1 MNTMISRGTSHKS
14 LMEAITL
21 LYMLNEYPETPKD
34 NQQPKT
40 VSVLSSIYQLP
51 FQREKQIVENLAF
64 LSASTDDSARIMAVC
79 LEEARD
85 RRSCTIRLTSN
96 NGDVDEVV
104 LGFKLMGKILE
115 QAASRGLPPTF
126 DWTELQLTDDVPANS
141 KDDDTKTLF
150 RCIVTLDYCR
160 ILSRLRSRHA
170 KKISRNKNKP
180 VLITLLDTAIRDQS
194 IRPSPNITVMELADV
209 LKKIKSL
216 QALFLKFEDI
226 QDHSAASSVVQ
237 DMGMELITQM
247 HDLASR
253 TNLKLALNSS
263 KTLNAELKTF
273 LPEAV
278 GKLGRYYS
286 ISHELVCVAR
296 SEENSIFNSIT
307 IETAPTLRPSQPL
320 NVDRN
325 VHPLTTLQ
333 NILRPGGVV
342 QSRSLKP
349 SLEKCFGKPIQVI
362 LDEFRLA
369 ITDYYKSV
377 KVHAE
382 IQLLFFYELNSER
395 KRPRTICSSKSACYL
410 CDLFFK
416 LHSQYY
422 VPRTHGRLYH
432 RWTLPDWHILLPEM
446 RRRDFDVLLRNL
458 SEVLKVKVRAA
469 LDRGPVRAN
478 HSNESILVRSLSSIT
493 QVLPPFPQSIT
504 TLRLALTREQL
515 PDRFTP
521 NGPISSEGPA
531 SLAFTS
537 PDPLLSEPPPQVE
550 LLTGATSSSISPSTS
565 TFRLLAQEPM
575 TPRELPSRD
584 TSINTPTAS
593 PLPPLSPSS
602 TALPKSN
609 HEMTEGEPIRRPIS
623 YPNIS
628 INVGTTRLNLHL
640 SSDTTPNPDILSHS
654 SSRCLVRVK
663 WPQGDETG
671 NVNSQAINAEGL
683 SYDTEMEFHHGATCT
698 PTELHLRRG
707 EDFVS
712 IKYTFDEPR

>member
-1 MNTMISRGTSHKS
+1 MNTIMSRGTSHKS

-21 LYMLNEYPETPKD
+21 LYMLNKCPESPKD
-34 NQQPKT
+34 NQQSET
-40 VSVLSSIYQLP
+40 LSVLSSIHQLP

-64 LSASTDDSARIMAVC
+64 LSATTNDSAKVMAVC

-96 NGDVDEVV
+96 IGDIDEVM
-104 LGFKLMGKILE
+104 LGFKLMAKILE
-115 QAASRGLPPTF
+115 QGASR
-126 DWTELQLTDDVPANS
+126 ANS
-141 KDDDTKTLF
+141 KDDDTKALF

-170 KKISRNKNKP
+170 KKSSRNKGKP

-194 IRPSPNITVMELADV
+194 IQPSPNITVMELADV
-209 LKKIKSL
+209 LTKIKTL
-216 QALFLKFEDI
+216 KALFMKFEDI
-226 QDHSAASSVVQ
+226 QEHSAASSVVQ
-237 DMGMELITQM
+237 DGAMELITQM
-247 HDLASR
+247 HDLASQ
-253 TNLKLALNSS
+253 TKFKLALNSS
-263 KTLNAELKTF
+263 RTLNPELKTF

-286 ISHELVCVAR
+286 ISYELVCVAR
-296 SEENSIFNSIT
+296 SEEYSIFNSIT
-307 IETAPTLRPSQPL
+307 IETSPTLRPSQPL
-320 NVDRN
+320 NIDKN
-325 VHPLTTLQ
+325 FHPLTALQ
-333 NILRPGGVV
+333 NILRPGSAV

-349 SLEKCFGKPIQVI
+349 SLEKCLGKPIQFI

-369 ITDYYKSV
+369 IADYYKSV

-395 KRPRTICSSKSACYL
+395 IRPRTICSSKSACYL
-410 CDLFFK
+410 CDLFFR
-416 LHSQYY
+416 LHGQYY

-432 RWTLPDWHILLPEM
+432 RWTLPNWHILLPEM
-446 RRRDFDVLLRNL
+446 RRRYFDFLLRNFSDIL
-458 SEVLKVKVRAA
+458 RVKVKVA

-478 HSNESILVRSLSSIT
+478 HPDESTLVRSLSPIT
-493 QVLPPFPQSIT
+493 
-504 TLRLALTREQL
+504 QL
-515 PDRFTP
+515 PDRVIP
-521 NGPISSEGPA
+521 DCPISSEGPA
-531 SLAFTS
+531 SLGFTS
-537 PDPLLSEPPPQVE
+537 PDPLLSEPPPQAE
-550 LLTGATSSSISPSTS
+550 LLTGATSSYILPSTS
-565 TFRLLAQEPM
+565 TLHPPAQEPM

-584 TSINTPTAS
+584 TSTNTPTAS

-602 TALPKSN
+602 TALPKLH
-609 HEMTEGEPIRRPIS
+609 HELTEGEPIRRPIS

-640 SSDTTPNPDILSHS
+640 SSDTTVSLPPDRLSNP

-663 WPQGDETG
+663 WLQGAETG

-683 SYDTEMEFHHGATCT
+683 SYDTEMEFYHGATCT

-712 IKYTFDEPR
+712 IKYTFDEAS